1 VLNYFGQQIQLSII
15 VTLASAGIQV
25 LVHALSY
32 RRLNFDVAKRIKTS
46 LWITW
51 ATALIFI
58 FTIDR
63 LGIREHSIRSLSFIP
78 FFDSE
83 YANNTPSLIFGK
95 VCFNVVLFAPLGFVL
110 RQSMKWKPTKCA
122 MAGGIL
128 SLCVESM
135 QFIGSVGS
143 SATSDVIL
151 NTLGSYFG
159 AFGAVL
165 VAHWLGLFQTGNP
178 TGRFWGTKSDVSLHE
193 TPLCRLGNGGS
204 HVCGKWASGNRRNAR
219 CDRGNRLL

>member
-1 VLNYFGQQIQLSII
+1 VAGTDCTEEAHIVLNYFGQQIQLSII
-15 VTLASAGIQV
+15 VTLASAGIEV

-32 RRLNFDVAKRIKTS
+32 RRLNIDVAKKIKTS
-46 LWITW
+46 VWIAW

-63 LGIREHSIRSLSFIP
+63 LGVREHSIRSLSIIP
-78 FFDSE
+78 FSGAE

-95 VCFNVVLFAPLGFVL
+95 ICFNIVLFAPLGFVL
-110 RQSMKWKPTKCA
+110 RQLTKWKPTRCA
-122 MAGGIL
+122 IAGGAL

-159 AFGAVL
+159 ALCAVV
-165 VAHWLGLFQTGNP
+165 VAHRFGLFQTGNP
-178 TGRFWGTKSDVSLHE
+178 TGQFWSAKRDVRRLKVNHE
-193 TPLCRLGNGGS
+193 Q
-204 HVCGKWASGNRRNAR
+204 
-219 CDRGNRLL
+219 